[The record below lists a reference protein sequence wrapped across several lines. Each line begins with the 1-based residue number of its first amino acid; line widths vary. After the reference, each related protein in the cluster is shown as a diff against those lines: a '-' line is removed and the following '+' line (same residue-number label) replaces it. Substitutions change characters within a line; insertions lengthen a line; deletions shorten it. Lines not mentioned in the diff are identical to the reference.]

1 MMNII
6 AILKLL
12 SKNTSRVLNSLRV
25 LTVVVVV
32 VLVVVLVVLVCSS
45 SMYCVCSI
53 VWFWYINTS

>member
-25 LTVVVVV
+25 LTVVVV
-32 VLVVVLVVLVCSS
+32 LVVVLVVLVCSS
-45 SMYCVCSI
+45 SMYYVCSI
-53 VWFWYINTS
+53 VWFWYINTA